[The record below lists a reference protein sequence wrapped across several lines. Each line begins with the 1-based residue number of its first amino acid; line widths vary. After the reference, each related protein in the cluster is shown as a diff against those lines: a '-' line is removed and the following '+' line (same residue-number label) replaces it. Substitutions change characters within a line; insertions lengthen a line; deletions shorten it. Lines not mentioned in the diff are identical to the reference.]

1 MKENNPML
9 HKTLIAFSGFLFA
22 CSALFLFWQ
31 NERELDPDRNKS
43 WWTLSFAAPQ
53 TSTDLSFTIMNH
65 SDQTEFRYEVTASKE
80 VLATETFSVDRGA
93 ELTITPALTAEPDKR
108 TTVTVSTEKG
118 KKEIYR

>member
-1 MKENNPML
+1 MS
-9 HKTLIAFSGFLFA
+9 HKNLIAFSCLLFA

-43 WWTLSFAAPQ
+43 WWTLSFAVPQ

-80 VLATETFSVDRGA
+80 VLATETFSVKRGT
-93 ELTITPALTAEPDKR
+93 ELTITPPLTAEPDKR
-108 TTVTVSTEKG
+108 TTITVSTEKG